1 MAPARTKIVTFK
13 AAAMKSTKIL
23 RGNCWTS
30 SIASRRSDAYR
41 CMVGD
46 NIHDPCFAIDAK
58 SVACPIDVA
67 ANTGVRI
74 ALTDPLPKSN
84 GENGRNAWIMQLA
97 GGVTC
102 GVGTGTV
109 IPDYPFYCTGDMVC
123 AAPASSANT
132 RAVFVRCGRS
142 KDGMTVTGIGQY
154 LVTVMYD

>member
-13 AAAMKSTKIL
+13 AAAMKSTKTL

-46 NIHDPCFAIDAK
+46 SIHDPCFAINAK
-58 SVACPIDVA
+58 TVACPLDVA
-67 ANTGVRI
+67 ANTGIRI

-84 GENGRNAWIMQLA
+84 GGNARNAWMMQLA
-97 GGVTC
+97 GGATC
-102 GVGTGTV
+102 NIGTGTV
-109 IPDYPFYCTGDMVC
+109 IPDYPFSCTGNMVC
-123 AAPASSANT
+123 AAPSSSAN
-132 RAVFVRCGRS
+132 AHVVFVQCGRP
-142 KDGMTVTGIGQY
+142 KNGMTVTGTGHY